1 MRFSS
6 IETLAITSLLLLLG
20 YRVRR
25 HIRVL
30 DRFNIP
36 APVIGGFLMAVLL
49 LAGRL
54 VGFSVVDFDLATEN
68 PLMIS
73 FFTSIG
79 FGAGFSV
86 LRRGG
91 PKLIMLFAIS
101 SVMAVLQGLF
111 GAAIAMSFGLP
122 PLYGVLTGTVT
133 LSGGPATSMAFAP
146 LFERAG
152 IANAATLAMA
162 TAMAGIVLAGL
173 FGAPIAT
180 FLINRDGL
188 RSAISNREILKSE
201 VESKK
206 PSSESADWASTAFKA
221 IAVTLLCIWIGS
233 RFSAAIQSSGITLPS
248 YIGAMLVA
256 GLMRNFDD
264 LTGWLNLPHAAIALI
279 GAITLSLFLTMA
291 MMTIDLQA
299 ISGLALPFFA
309 NLVGQLTIIALLVLW
324 PVFGL
329 LGRDY
334 EAAVTSGGFVG
345 FMLGITAN
353 AMAIL
358 RSLVEKYG
366 PAPQAFLTVPMV
378 GTFLLDFSNAIIITT
393 FLNLLR

>member
-1 MRFSS
+1 MAFNS

-25 HIRVL
+25 HIRPL

-49 LAGRL
+49 LVAQLR
-54 VGFSVVDFDLATEN
+54 GFPAVKFDLATEN

-79 FGAGFSV
+79 FGAGVSI

-91 PKLIMLFAIS
+91 PKLVLLLAIS
-101 SVMAVLQGLF
+101 SVMAVLQGLI
-111 GAAIAMSFGLP
+111 GAGIAVSFGLH

-152 IANAATLAMA
+152 VAHAATLAMA

-180 FLINRDGL
+180 FLINRDHL
-188 RSAISNREILKSE
+188 RGHNAGSPPDNIEIAIA
-201 VESKK
+201 K
-206 PSSESADWASTAFKA
+206 PSPGAADWALTSFKA
-221 IAVTLLCIWIGS
+221 IAVTLFCMWIGS
-233 RFSAAIQSSGITLPS
+233 RLSVAIQAQGVTLPS

-256 GLMRNFDD
+256 GVMRNLDD
-264 LTGWLNLPHAAIALI
+264 ATGWLNLPRAAIELI
-279 GAITLSLFLTMA
+279 GTITLSLFLTMA

-299 ISGLALPFFA
+299 LSGLALPFLI
-309 NLVGQLTIIALLVLW
+309 NLLAQLVAILLLVIW
-324 PVFGL
+324 PVYAL
-329 LGRDY
+329 LGRNY
-334 EAAVTSGGFVG
+334 EAAVTTGGFVG
-345 FMLGITAN
+345 FMLGTTAN

-366 PAPQAFLTVPMV
+366 PAPQAFLMVPMV

-393 FLNLLR
+393 FLNLFR

>member
-1 MRFSS
+1 MTFSS
-6 IETLAITSLLLLLG
+6 IETLALTSMLLVLG

-25 HIRVL
+25 YIPLL

-36 APVIGGFLMAVLL
+36 APVIGGFLMAVLI

-54 VGFSVVDFDLATEN
+54 EGLPDVNFDLATEN

-79 FGAGFSV
+79 FGAGVSV

-91 PKLIMLFAIS
+91 PKLVLLLVLS
-101 SVMAVLQGLF
+101 SIMAVFQGLV
-111 GAAIAMSFGLP
+111 GAAVAVSFGLR

-152 IANAATLAMA
+152 ISHAATLAMA

-180 FLINRDGL
+180 FLINRDQ
-188 RSAISNREILKSE
+188 LKSNFTRMHSSDVAVPSPKPLSK
-201 VESKK
+201 VE
-206 PSSESADWASTAFKA
+206 DWALISFKA
-221 IAVTLLCIWIGS
+221 LAVTLLCMWIGS
-233 RFSAAIQSSGITLPS
+233 RLSAAIQAEGVTLPS
-248 YIGAMLVA
+248 YIGAMLIA
-256 GLMRNFDD
+256 GLVRNLDD
-264 LTGWLNLPHAAIALI
+264 ATGWLDLPHSAIELI
-279 GAITLSLFLTMA
+279 GTITLSLFLTMA

-299 ISGLALPFFA
+299 LSGLALPFLA
-309 NLVGQLTIIALLVLW
+309 NLLAQLVVILLLVVW
-324 PVFGL
+324 PVYGL

-345 FMLGITAN
+345 FMLGTTAN

-366 PAPQAFLTVPMV
+366 PAPQAFLAVPMV
-378 GTFLLDFSNAIIITT
+378 GTFLLDFSNAIIITA
-393 FLNLLR
+393 FLNLLG